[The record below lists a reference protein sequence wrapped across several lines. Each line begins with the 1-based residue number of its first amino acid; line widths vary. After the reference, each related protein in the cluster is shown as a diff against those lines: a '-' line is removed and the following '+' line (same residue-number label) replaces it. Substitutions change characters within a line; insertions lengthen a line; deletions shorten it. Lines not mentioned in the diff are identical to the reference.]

1 MFDALVGTTVDWEI
15 GSSESRGGGGG
26 EEEGKTI
33 SWDTKM
39 NELLGIRIRSLEIG
53 MEGFWEEMEIRL

>member
-1 MFDALVGTTVDWEI
+1 MDWEI

>member
-1 MFDALVGTTVDWEI
+1 VFDALVGTTVDWEI
-15 GSSESRGGGGG
+15 GSSESRGGGG

-33 SWDTKM
+33 SRDTKM
-39 NELLGIRIRSLEIG
+39 NEGLGIRIRSLEIG